1 MTEAIAAFIETLGP
15 AMYVA
20 APLFMILVAILPF
33 PAEVPA
39 MLNGAI
45 FGPILGTAITWTG
58 AMLGAQISFELAHRF
73 GRPLAE
79 RFLPGGIAQVD
90 RVALST
96 GWGGLLTLRLIPA
109 VAFTALN
116 WTAGLTRIPRW
127 RFAWTTAVGILPG
140 AIVFTAS
147 GTGLAAFLRRYPEST
162 PLMIGLALLVV
173 ALTAWRYRTKYRD
186 SAEGPPPD
194 SVSGSETGI

>member
-1 MTEAIAAFIETLGP
+1 MTETIAAFIETLGP

-20 APLFMILVAILPF
+20 APLFMVLVAILPF

-45 FGPILGTAITWTG
+45 FGPVLGTAITWTG
-58 AMLGAQISFELAHRF
+58 AMVGAQISFELAHRF

-79 RFLPGGIAQVD
+79 RFLPSGMNQVD

-116 WTAGLTRIPRW
+116 WAAGLTRIPRW
-127 RFAWTTAVGILPG
+127 RFAWTTAIGILPG

-147 GTGLAAFLRRYPEST
+147 GTGLAALLRRYPEST
-162 PLMIGLALLVV
+162 PLMVGLALLVV
-173 ALTAWRYRTKYRD
+173 VFTAWRYRR
-186 SAEGPPPD
+186 
-194 SVSGSETGI
+194 GSKTAPGSIR

>member
-1 MTEAIAAFIETLGP
+1 MTEAIAGFIETLGP

-45 FGPILGTAITWTG
+45 FGPVLGTMITWAG
-58 AMLGAQISFELAHRF
+58 AMVGAQISFELANRF
-73 GRPLAE
+73 GRPLAA
-79 RFLPGGIAQVD
+79 RFLPRGMDHVD

-116 WTAGLTRIPRW
+116 WAAGLTGIPRW
-127 RFAWTTAVGILPG
+127 RFMWTTAIGILPG

-147 GTGLAAFLRRYPEST
+147 GTGLAAFLKRYPEST

-173 ALTAWRYRTKYRD
+173 TITAWRYSARGKGKGSGEVNAAD
-186 SAEGPPPD
+186 SGAEPG
-194 SVSGSETGI
+194 V